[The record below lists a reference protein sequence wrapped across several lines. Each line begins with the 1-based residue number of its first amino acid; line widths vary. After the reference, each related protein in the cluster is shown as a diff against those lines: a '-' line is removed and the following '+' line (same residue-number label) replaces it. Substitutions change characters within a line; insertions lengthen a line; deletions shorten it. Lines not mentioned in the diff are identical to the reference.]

1 MIAPSTIEELTEH
14 VGEVGASAWQP
25 VTQEEVDRFAD
36 ATGDHQWIHTDVAR
50 AAQTALGGTIAHGF
64 YTLSLAPK
72 MLAELISFERFG
84 FAMNYGLNRVRFTS
98 PLPVGDQVRM
108 RARVDAVERRG
119 DGANV
124 VATLT
129 FERAGGD
136 QPVCVAE
143 FLIRL
148 HA

>member
-1 MIAPSTIEELTEH
+1 MISPMTIDELREH
-14 VGEVGASAWQP
+14 PGDLGASGWQA
-25 VTQEEVDRFAD
+25 VTQLDVDRFAD

-50 AAQTALGGTIAHGF
+50 ASQTPLGGTIAHGF

-108 RARVDAVERRG
+108 RARVDVVERRG

>member
-1 MIAPSTIEELTEH
+1 MIAPSTIDELSEH
-14 VGEVGASAWQP
+14 IGEVGASAWQP
-25 VTQEEVDRFAD
+25 VTQDDVDRFAD
-36 ATGDHQWIHTDVAR
+36 ATGDHQWIHVDAGR
-50 AAQTALGGTIAHGF
+50 AARTPLGGTIAHGF

-72 MLAELISFERFG
+72 LLGELLSFERFG

-98 PLPVGDQVRM
+98 PLPIGDQVRM
-108 RARVDAVERRG
+108 RARVDAVERRA

-124 VATLT
+124 TATLT
-129 FERAGGD
+129 FERAGGE

-148 HA
+148 QA

>member
-1 MIAPSTIEELTEH
+1 MIAPTTIEELSEH
-14 VGEVGASAWQP
+14 LGEVGASAWQP
-25 VTQEEVDRFAD
+25 VTQEDVDRFAD
-36 ATGDHQWIHTDVAR
+36 ATGDHQWIHTDRSR
-50 AAQTALGGTIAHGF
+50 AQGTPLGGTIAHGF

-72 MLAELISFERFG
+72 LVGELISFERFA

-108 RARVDAVERRG
+108 RARVDAVERRP

-124 VATLT
+124 TATLT
-129 FERAGGD
+129 FERAGGE

-148 HA
+148 QA

>member
-1 MIAPSTIEELTEH
+1 
-14 VGEVGASAWQP
+14 
-25 VTQEEVDRFAD
+25 
-36 ATGDHQWIHTDVAR
+36 
-50 AAQTALGGTIAHGF
+50 
-64 YTLSLAPK
+64 
-72 MLAELISFERFG
+72 
-84 FAMNYGLNRVRFTS
+84 
-98 PLPVGDQVRM
+98 M

>member
-1 MIAPSTIEELTEH
+1 MIAPSTIEELSEH

-50 AAQTALGGTIAHGF
+50 ASQTPLGGTIAHGF

-98 PLPVGDQVRM
+98 PLPVGDRVRM
-108 RARVDAVERRG
+108 RVTLDSVAPRA
-119 DGANV
+119 DGAD
-124 VATLT
+124 VATTLT

-136 QPVCVAE
+136 RPVCVAQL
-143 FLIRL
+143 LIRVRL
-148 HA
+148 

>member
-1 MIAPSTIEELTEH
+1 MIAPSTIDELTEH
-14 VGEVGASAWQP
+14 LGEVGASAWQP
-25 VTQEEVDRFAD
+25 VTQEDVNRFAD
-36 ATGDHQWIHTDVAR
+36 ATGDHQWIHVDAGR
-50 AAQTALGGTIAHGF
+50 AAATPLGGTIAHGF

-72 MLAELISFERFG
+72 LLGELISFDRFA

-108 RARVDAVERRG
+108 RARVDAVERRD

-124 VATLT
+124 IATLT
-129 FERAGGD
+129 FERAGAE

-148 HA
+148 KA